1 MIMGMVLLAD
11 LEMNAKMIFPPD
23 FDDSGKTKY
32 PVFME
37 CYGGP
42 NSQKAAQKYN
52 IDIMDELTLFGVIS
66 LIVDGRG
73 TGFKGRVFRS
83 AVSKQLGYYEAQDQI
98 TAARWAATLP
108 FVDPKRIGIWG
119 WSYGGFLSSK
129 VVEANSGIIALGVAV
144 APVTDWKFYDTCY
157 TERYMKT
164 PLDNPDGYTK
174 SAVNKMEGF
183 QNAKY
188 LLMHGT
194 ADDNV
199 HFQNSAELVWKL
211 TGASVMTYST
221 FYFTDSDH
229 SINANGARTA
239 VYGRIFQFLCKE
251 FQLVC

>member
-1 MIMGMVLLAD
+1 
-11 LEMNAKMIFPPD
+11 MNAKLIYPPG

-42 NSQKAAQKYN
+42 NSQKAIQKYD
-52 IDIMDELTLFGVIS
+52 IDIMNRLTLYGMIA

-73 TGFKGRVFRS
+73 TGFKGRKFRS
-83 AVSKQLGYYEAQDQI
+83 AVTKQLGLYEAQDQI
-98 TAARWAATLP
+98 AAARWAASLP

-119 WSYGGFLSSK
+119 WSYGGFLTSK
-129 VVEANSGIIALGVAV
+129 VVEANSGVIALGIAV
-144 APVTDWKFYDTCY
+144 APVTDWKYYDTCY

-164 PLDNPDGYTK
+164 PQENPEGYKK
-174 SAVNKMEGF
+174 SSVHDMQGF
-183 QNAKY
+183 QNTKY

-211 TGASVMTYST
+211 TGAGVLNYTT

-229 SINANGARTA
+229 SITANGARNV
-239 VYGRIFQFLCKE
+239 VYARIFQFLCRE